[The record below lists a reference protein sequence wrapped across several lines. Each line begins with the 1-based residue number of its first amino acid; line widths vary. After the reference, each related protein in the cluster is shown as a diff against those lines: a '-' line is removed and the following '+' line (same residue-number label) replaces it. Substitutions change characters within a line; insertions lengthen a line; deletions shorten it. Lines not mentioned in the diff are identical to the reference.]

1 MKTYALLVV
10 LMLCFIFSHSVAGG
24 DERDIKKCKKK
35 VEKLLEKAEKAKY
48 RSQSEGFLE
57 AARIQSDL
65 CYVMSLHNKEQNEEC
80 KEKVEELL
88 EKAEEAEYR
97 ARRNSFLEAARIELN
112 HCYGRSSPKKEQSV
126 TGPLNHIGG
135 QNFVDSDGNVWHC
148 PGVMSSRTINIDR
161 DCTPQ

>member
-48 RSQSEGFLE
+48 RSQSEG
-57 AARIQSDL
+57 
-65 CYVMSLHNKEQNEEC
+65 
-80 KEKVEELL
+80 
-88 EKAEEAEYR
+88 
-97 ARRNSFLEAARIELN
+97 FLEAARIELN